1 MVYDK
6 KIFEQRI
13 EESPLFSLDK
23 QTEYVAF
30 KKEFYRMLE
39 YLYCYLMATNEK
51 EYEPYG
57 CEITEVATRCI
68 NNYDATRGLF
78 LHYFNSAWKKEFSH
92 LIGEKIREEKFHGI
106 RITEEDKR
114 AVQKYLKLAD
124 QLGSLLT
131 RNELYKRLSEA
142 MELPIEKIRQIAQL
156 CETTVTNDNYIGD
169 EGKTR
174 SLWDFISDGR
184 SIERDFVE
192 DEAAI
197 DFLTV
202 IEEAFDTLQERQKPI
217 ISDMLTIRICSLLPK
232 ETIDKLSFINKSILS
247 EWFISGSIPTQRDI
261 AKKYDRNEASI
272 SRTINEFLK
281 KLKRGV

>member
-6 KIFEQRI
+6 KKFEQRI
-13 EESPLFSLDK
+13 QESPLFSLDQ

-68 NNYDATRGLF
+68 NNFDDTRGMF

-114 AVQKYLKLAD
+114 AVQKYLRLAE

-131 RNELYKRLSEA
+131 RNELYKRLSDA
-142 MELPIEKIRQIAQL
+142 MELPVVRIQEIAQL
-156 CETTVTNDNYIGD
+156 CEVNVATDNYFSE
-169 EGKTR
+169 EGKIR
-174 SLWDFISDGR
+174 SLWDYISDGR
-184 SIERDFVE
+184 SIERDFVD
-192 DEAAI
+192 DEAAN
-197 DFLTV
+197 DFLST
-202 IEEAFDTLQERQKPI
+202 IEEAFNTLQDRQKPI
-217 ISDMLTIRICSLLPK
+217 ISDMLTIRICSLLTK
-232 ETIDKLSFINKSILS
+232 ETIARFSFLNQSIAS
-247 EWFISGSIPTQRDI
+247 EWFISGIIPTQREI
-261 AKKYDRNEASI
+261 AKKYNRSEASI
-272 SRTINEFLK
+272 SRTINDFLK